1 MLKLPSYGNQSIDLQ
16 NKSVGLFL
24 YDATLGFNELRL
36 GLKLLRILTF
46 LLQQGMIQTKWKVC
60 YS

>member
-1 MLKLPSYGNQSIDLQ
+1 METSQLICRTNQLAC
-16 NKSVGLFL
+16 F
-24 YDATLGFNELRL
+24 YMMATLGFNELRL

-46 LLQQGMIQTKWKVC
+46 LLQQGMIQTKSKVC